1 MSYMIVNGFTSDTAY
16 SYSLPTHLHRYRWDE
31 DAEASLKKL
40 VKDYDLAIKK
50 GQTSYY
56 FIDVLRFDETSDE
69 LVTHELIKRKVPL
82 KEKVQLNPQAKGKTI
97 PRVARFNIS
106 TSATLNQMVAA
117 VAWSP
122 LSTEISND

>member
-16 SYSLPTHLHRYRWDE
+16 SYSRPSHIHRHRWDE
-31 DAEASLKKL
+31 DEEANLKKM

-50 GQTSYY
+50 GQISYY

-97 PRVARFNIS
+97 PRVARFNLS
-106 TSATLNQMVAA
+106 TSATLNAMVNNIAPS
-117 VAWSP
+117 WPELTTIDS
-122 LSTEISND
+122 

>member
-16 SYSLPTHLHRYRWDE
+16 QYSRPSHLHRHRWDK
-31 DAEASLKKL
+31 DAEANLKKM

-50 GQTSYY
+50 GQISYY

-82 KEKVQLNPQAKGKTI
+82 TEKVQLNPQAKGKTI
-97 PRVARFNIS
+97 PRVARFNLS
-106 TSATLNQMVAA
+106 TSAILNGLV
-117 VAWSP
+117 
-122 LSTEISND
+122 NDIATSLPELTTIDS